1 MNRNRILSLFWP
13 KKWPSKKQWS
23 RFLETLTGKEK
34 FLFSFLVFIALLS
47 LLLSFFIFYNSNTKE
62 VPTYGGVYREGVI
75 GLTSWINI
83 NPVYDYQ
90 NETEKDIIE
99 VIFDGLMRYD
109 EENNIVPNLIKDYRI
124 EENKIFQITLR
135 DDIYWSDGEK
145 ITADDVVYTI
155 DTIVNPDFQS
165 ELMQQWTG
173 VDVEKISENEVRF
186 ILESPSAVFLEN
198 LTVKIIPEHI
208 FKGYSAQDFRYLK
221 QNFIPVSSGA
231 YKVKEI
237 KEDNEGRIK
246 SVVLEKNPHYFKE
259 EPFIDEINFVFF
271 EDKNALLEANK
282 KGEVDGFVIPDGS
295 YSYFL
300 DDDFASSYYEIN
312 LPRYFSV
319 VFNLRKD
326 NLFKEVDIRK
336 AVAYATNKN
345 EIVNSVLSGNG
356 DVVSSPLLPS
366 FYNFSTPE
374 TEIIFDLEKA
384 KEIITENGFING
396 KRETEDVFVFSEDTK
411 KDSQGEDVRMLQSCF
426 IDLRSEDEE
435 LYPEGEVTGFFDEKT
450 EEAVIYFQEK
460 YYEEILAPHNF
471 EEGTGMVAEGTR
483 KKLNEL
489 CVDFFRETTNL
500 EIVLTT
506 LDNPMLIE
514 TAEALKEQWEEAGFS
529 VIIDYKNINS
539 LREDVIRKRDFDVL
553 LFGTMLTGIPN
564 PLPLWHSTKVDHPG
578 LNLPGYK
585 NSEVD
590 RLLEKIISGEE
601 DQENGEDLNNFLEEV
616 QETVI
621 QEFTCIPLYNPH
633 LIYYLSEKVKGF
645 EKTKLVSSSNR
656 FQDIEKWYIKT
667 RRVWK

>member
-1 MNRNRILSLFWP
+1 
-13 KKWPSKKQWS
+13 
-23 RFLETLTGKEK
+23 
-34 FLFSFLVFIALLS
+34 
-47 LLLSFFIFYNSNTKE
+47 
-62 VPTYGGVYREGVI
+62 
-75 GLTSWINI
+75 
-83 NPVYDYQ
+83 
-90 NETEKDIIE
+90 
-99 VIFDGLMRYD
+99 
-109 EENNIVPNLIKDYRI
+109 LIKNYQI

-145 ITADDVVYTI
+145 ITADDIVYTI
-155 DTIVNPDFQS
+155 DTIINPDFQS
-165 ELMQQWTG
+165 ELMQQWIG

-231 YKVKEI
+231 YKVKEV
-237 KEDNEGRIK
+237 KEDSEGRIK
-246 SVVLEKNPHYFKE
+246 SIILGKNPYYFKE

-271 EDKNALLEANK
+271 KNKNALLEANK
-282 KGEVDGFVIPDGS
+282 KGEVDGFVVPDGF
-295 YSYFL
+295 YSDFL
-300 DDDFASSYYEIN
+300 NNNFTSNYYEIN

-326 NLFKEVDIRK
+326 NLLKEVDIRK
-336 AVAYATNKN
+336 AIIYATNKN
-345 EIVNSVLSGNG
+345 EIVNSVLSGKGN
-356 DVVSSPLLPS
+356 VISSPFLPI

-374 TEIIFDLEKA
+374 IEIAFDLEKA
-384 KEIITENGFING
+384 RELIKENGFING
-396 KRETEDVFVFSEDTK
+396 ERENEDIFVFSEDTK

-426 IDLRSEDEE
+426 IDLRSEDIKF
-435 LYPEGEVTGFFDEKT
+435 YPEGEITGFFDEKT

-471 EEGTGMVAEGTR
+471 EKGTGMVAERTR
-483 KKLNEL
+483 EKLNEL
-489 CVDFFRETTNL
+489 CADFFRETTNL

-506 LDNPMLIE
+506 LDNPMLVD
-514 TAEALKEQWEEAGFS
+514 TAEVLKEQWEKAGFS
-529 VIIDYKNINS
+529 IIIDYKDINS

-553 LFGTMLTGIPN
+553 LFGTMLAGTPN

-578 LNLPGYK
+578 LNLSGYK

-590 RLLEKIISGEE
+590 KLLEKIISGEKNKE
-601 DQENGEDLNNFLEEV
+601 DEKSVKNFLEEV

-621 QEFTCIPLYNPH
+621 QDFVCIPLYNPY

-645 EKTKLVSSSNR
+645 EKTKFISSSNR
-656 FQDIEKWYIKT
+656 FQDIEQWYIKT
-667 RRVWK
+667 KRIWE